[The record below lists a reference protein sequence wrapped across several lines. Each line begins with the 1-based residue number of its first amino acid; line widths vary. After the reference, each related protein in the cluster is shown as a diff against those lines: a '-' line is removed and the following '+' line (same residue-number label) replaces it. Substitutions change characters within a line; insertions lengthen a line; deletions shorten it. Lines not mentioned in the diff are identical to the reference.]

1 MSTLKV
7 NTIQNTSGG
16 SSSTPEQ
23 IYNGRVRAWGN
34 WDGQSDSLRDSNG
47 ISSITDQGNAEYDV
61 NFSPAFSNDDF
72 AWSGSGARNSNDSNC
87 LVGEKNG
94 FRTSS
99 KIRLRFMDNSAN
111 AHEPNFCHCIAIG
124 TM

>member
-23 IYNGRVRAWGN
+23 IYNGRVKAWGN
-34 WDGQSDSLRDSNG
+34 WNGVSDSLRDSYG

-61 NFSPAFSNDDF
+61 NFSTAFSNDDF
-72 AWSGSGARNSNDSNC
+72 AWSGSGARASNDSNC
-87 LVGEKNG
+87 LCGEKNG
-94 FRTSS
+94 FRTTN
-99 KIRLRFMDNSAN
+99 KIRLRFMDNA
-111 AHEPNFCHCIAIG
+111 ATAREPDFCHCIAIG
-124 TM
+124 NM